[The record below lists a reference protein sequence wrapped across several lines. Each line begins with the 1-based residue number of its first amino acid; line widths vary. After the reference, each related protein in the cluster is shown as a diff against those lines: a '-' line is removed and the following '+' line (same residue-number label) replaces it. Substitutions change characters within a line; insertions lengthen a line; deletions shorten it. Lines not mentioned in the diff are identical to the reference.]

1 MLVTK
6 SCFSLYDCAYI
17 ISIGKAKKH
26 TLIIDFVFVYT
37 IPEGSIWV
45 AKIGALAP
53 IEC

>member
-6 SCFSLYDCAYI
+6 RFFSLYDCAYI

-26 TLIIDFVFVYT
+26 TFIIEFVFVCT
-37 IPEGSIWV
+37 IPEGSIRV